1 MENKPLDC
9 GRCNLDDC
17 VVCQTINKE
26 IESNMKHF
34 CNDDCKCLCVLQR
47 PMNKLGDVNL
57 LSSEFKIGCGDVI
70 LRKVIGQLRKTEEDR
85 IKERIAYKAMEDKQ
99 NNKITKLEKE
109 VAAIKLNLNA
119 IIQQLAFKGIQIKL
133 P

>member
-1 MENKPLDC
+1 MNTDQLIKSSY
-9 GRCNLDDC
+9 GA
-17 VVCQTINKE
+17 
-26 IESNMKHF
+26 
-34 CNDDCKCLCVLQR
+34 LQ
-47 PMNKLGDVNL
+47 KL
-57 LSSEFKIGCGDVI
+57 IQ
-70 LRKVIGQLRKTEEDR
+70 KVEQRETDR
-85 IKERIAYKAMEDKQ
+85 VKERIQYKAMEDKQ

>member
-1 MENKPLDC
+1 
-9 GRCNLDDC
+9 
-17 VVCQTINKE
+17 
-26 IESNMKHF
+26 
-34 CNDDCKCLCVLQR
+34 
-47 PMNKLGDVNL
+47 MNKLGDVNL

-85 IKERIAYKAMEDKQ
+85 VKERIQYKAMEDKQ